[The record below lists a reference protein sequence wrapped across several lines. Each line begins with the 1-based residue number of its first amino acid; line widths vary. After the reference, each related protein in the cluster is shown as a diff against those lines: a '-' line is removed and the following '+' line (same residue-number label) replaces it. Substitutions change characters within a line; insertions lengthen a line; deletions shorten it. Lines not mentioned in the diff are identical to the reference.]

1 MIWYRT
7 ALLTLTFAVAL
18 SVGARASTLTL
29 SFNTVWTGATPAGTP
44 DVAILTMQDVSNG
57 VLITLTH
64 SPNSAAG
71 QFISKL
77 NLRFYR
83 QPTGADFTGDP
94 FVVSIGRFGG
104 YVDAGRNFN
113 AEVRFK
119 VAPPAARLLPGRT
132 SSFRI
137 FGVSVADFVPGNTSA
152 MIHVQGIPPSDAS
165 GKLIVPEPGSV
176 LALCAGIAGL
186 SRLRPR
192 QR

>member
-7 ALLTLTFAVAL
+7 ALLALTFAVAL

-71 QFISKL
+71 QSISKL

-94 FVVSIGRFGG
+94 FVVSIGAMWTRVATSMLRFASKLLLLRRVCCQG
-104 YVDAGRNFN
+104 
-113 AEVRFK
+113 E
-119 VAPPAARLLPGRT
+119 PPVSGSLGFQWQT
-132 SSFRI
+132 SCQAI
-137 FGVSVADFVPGNTSA
+137 
-152 MIHVQGIPPSDAS
+152 
-165 GKLIVPEPGSV
+165 
-176 LALCAGIAGL
+176 LA
-186 SRLRPR
+186 
-192 QR
+192 Q